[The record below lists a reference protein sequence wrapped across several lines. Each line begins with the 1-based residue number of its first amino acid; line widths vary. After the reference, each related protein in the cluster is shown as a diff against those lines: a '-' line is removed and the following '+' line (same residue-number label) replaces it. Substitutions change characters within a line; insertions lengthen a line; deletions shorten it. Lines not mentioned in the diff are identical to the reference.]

1 MKGHSFLAFVSG
13 AALGTAVALLFAPEK
28 GRKTRRKLK
37 DMYHKEQEMLMQSL
51 KKCKRELPEEIQ
63 DIIE

>member
-13 AALGTAVALLFAPEK
+13 AALGTALALLFAPEK

-37 DMYHKEQEMLMQSL
+37 DMMDKEQEMIMRSI
-51 KKCKRELPEEIQ
+51 KKCKRDLPQEIQ